1 MSEEREKVVSHPYFQ
16 TNNKTTAYSGKIEE
30 KNILDDGEDDTMGKE
45 TYSKSEID
53 LKFDKISSDFQHNS
67 EKTDLQI
74 NSLKQEIISQFEISN
89 LRMEKMISDFESK
102 QKEKRDDEEKERKKD
117 KRELTLWI
125 IGTTVGTIIG
135 ILGIIVPLLKKIN

>member
-89 LRMEKMISDFESK
+89 LRMEKMISDFESR